1 MAHIHRL
8 IRLLLVQ
15 LLGSACA
22 FTLRPS
28 QASNNRPPSSLH
40 ASSSSSPLGDLF
52 SGITGVAPSSL
63 DPPADVLAGTSIDP
77 ARDDVD
83 LGRVYKATK
92 DGWSAINFHECVD
105 GKGSAI
111 VIALSKSGKR
121 FGGFNPLGWMSCDDY
136 ANSNAA
142 FLWFD
147 KNGKATRCPILPG
160 GNTAIFDFATAG
172 PTFGAADLCLGPPR
186 AAVMGGFAGPDMENS
201 SSVAGSLKKGK
212 SSVGGA
218 YDYVNGWPVAGEFQ
232 LAEVEVY
239 CNLNVG
245 KRRGGGGGFFG
256 Y

>member
-1 MAHIHRL
+1 
-8 IRLLLVQ
+8 
-15 LLGSACA
+15 
-22 FTLRPS
+22 
-28 QASNNRPPSSLH
+28 
-40 ASSSSSPLGDLF
+40 
-52 SGITGVAPSSL
+52 
-63 DPPADVLAGTSIDP
+63 
-77 ARDDVD
+77 
-83 LGRVYKATK
+83 
-92 DGWSAINFHECVD
+92 
-105 GKGSAI
+105 
-111 VIALSKSGKR
+111 
-121 FGGFNPLGWMSCDDY
+121 MSCDDY

-172 PTFGAADLCLGPPR
+172 PTFGAADLCFGPPR